1 MAALAVATAAHAP
14 SGARPGTRGRNGDA
28 ILSDD
33 QRRRETVLLPL
44 DQWRLYYYRDNA
56 WSYPQSSGSDNGTGT
71 PNPPSGGTNSSAQL
85 PAIPDGIRVEL
96 TLPPDSAVPGRV
108 TMDWV
113 NPLRS
118 NSRS

>member
-1 MAALAVATAAHAP
+1 
-14 SGARPGTRGRNGDA
+14 
-28 ILSDD
+28 
-33 QRRRETVLLPL
+33 VLLPL

-56 WSYPQSSGSDNGTGT
+56 WSNPQSSGSGNTTGT

-85 PAIPDGIRVEL
+85 PTIPDGIRVEL
-96 TLPPDSAVPGRV
+96 TLPPDSAISGRV

-118 NSRS
+118 NNRS